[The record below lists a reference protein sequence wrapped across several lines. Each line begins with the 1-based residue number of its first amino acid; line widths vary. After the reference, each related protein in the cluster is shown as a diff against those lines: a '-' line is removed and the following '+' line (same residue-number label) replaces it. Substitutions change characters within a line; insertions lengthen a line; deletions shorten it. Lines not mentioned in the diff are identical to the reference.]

1 MKVKHSKQERNLKRE
16 RDMRVEVRRD
26 KLNKFWCSKEQ
37 FLTIRDELLF
47 IVKFFLANFLSLR
60 YEIFV
65 AV

>member
-1 MKVKHSKQERNLKRE
+1 
-16 RDMRVEVRRD
+16 MRVEVRRD

-47 IVKFFLANFLSLR
+47 IVKFFLVNLLSLR